1 MMMQAEDVE
10 RLVAEG
16 LEGAV
21 VKATDL
27 TGTADHWGLEVV
39 WAGFEGLPLIRQHKA
54 VLEVLRPHMSDG
66 SNAIHAVQ
74 IKTRTN

>member
-10 RLVAEG
+10 SLVAEG
-16 LEGAV
+16 LAGAE

-39 WAGFEGLPLIRQHKA
+39 WPGFDGMALIHQHKA

-74 IKTRTN
+74 ITTRTP